1 MQRRGW
7 SEKRGPLHSEL
18 AQRAGKLVGG
28 RPALA
33 EHRHL
38 AEDKEGFLL
47 LRPDGYVAAS
57 GQAAL
62 ELEQVWQRLGR
73 VVQVPKTVGRGSQA
87 T

>member
-1 MQRRGW
+1 
-7 SEKRGPLHSEL
+7 
-18 AQRAGKLVGG
+18 
-28 RPALA
+28 
-33 EHRHL
+33 
-38 AEDKEGFLL
+38 
-47 LRPDGYVAAS
+47 VAAS